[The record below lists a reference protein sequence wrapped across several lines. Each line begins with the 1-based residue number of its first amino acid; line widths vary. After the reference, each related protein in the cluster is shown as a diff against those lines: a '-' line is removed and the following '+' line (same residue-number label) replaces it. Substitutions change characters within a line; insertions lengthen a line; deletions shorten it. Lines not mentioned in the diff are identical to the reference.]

1 MVTLK
6 FYGDESADE
15 TNSRVFS
22 VAGVIG
28 TDDEWAEAM
37 RLWLRRLVAWRFTPT
52 SANHSSPG
60 LIARSTKR
68 I

>member
-28 TDDEWAEAM
+28 TEDEWAEAM
-37 RLWLRRLVAWRFTPT
+37 RLEKRDALAKKTDVAAGAT
-52 SANHSSPG
+52 S
-60 LIARSTKR
+60 
-68 I
+68 